1 MYFVHVYFD
10 LGKLL
15 KLQIRSMANP
25 ASIKKFIS
33 QIVLN
38 KIKLDLTKELIK
50 EKSKHL

>member
-10 LGKLL
+10 LVKLL

-25 ASIKKFIS
+25 ASSQKFIS

-38 KIKLDLTKELIK
+38 KIKLDQNKRTNKRKI
-50 EKSKHL
+50 